1 MSGRK
6 EPIKTISQSEYDR
19 LLEQARQ
26 AEDARRKA
34 EAERRAKK
42 QLEEDLRVAKNYNK
56 DLENRIKNI
65 GTDLAATKKDASDTK
80 KELIATVEKTGKA
93 LKNLSDDCNKK
104 VADLAN
110 DVANTIDKN
119 NRRIE
124 QVIERNSDEIRGEI
138 ATLRNQTQTQ
148 LTKVKIAIK
157 NLADQVGDP
166 NKLVDMGKDYLDVA
180 LELIAKLRDSR
191 HAMFCPGRMEDV
203 ITAAEKAENQIKIA
217 IGNLANASNA
227 FLTGE
232 SAFES
237 AHKLFEDVATAETL
251 WQSKLALALEAL
263 TSAECEIA
271 SREKLLLEDCEGK
284 IKELDTDFWSEGAL
298 AKLKEQIGDLR
309 AILSVK
315 DKAQKLSFEDL
326 DGIAKLSEIIITDSE
341 NIRTGAFLSILK
353 SQERADLANDLATD
367 LADKA
372 GLTVIKKEGYESD
385 DKRAANLVHLA
396 NGTTG
401 FEVVIT
407 LKPTFENGISGIVAE
422 TEIINPGT
430 SQIVATDFEATLREV
445 MGDYGLG
452 GHSPIPENPCKE
464 QEIRNW
470 EERDK
475 ALTIATITANPG
487 IANQINEIKRTAS
500 N

>member
-6 EPIKTISQSEYDR
+6 EPIRTLTQSEYER
-19 LLEQARQ
+19 LLRQARE

-34 EAERRAKK
+34 EAERKAK
-42 QLEEDLRVAKNYNK
+42 QQVQNDLRIAKTYNK

-65 GTDLAATKKDASDTK
+65 GADLAATKKVASDTK
-80 KELIATVEKTGKA
+80 KELIETVEKTGTA
-93 LKNLSDDCNKK
+93 LKKLSADCDKK

-110 DVANTIDKN
+110 DVANAIDKN

-124 QVIERNSDEIRGEI
+124 QVIEKNADEIRGEI
-138 ATLRNQTQTQ
+138 DSLRNQTQTE
-148 LTKVKIAIK
+148 LSKVKSSIK
-157 NLADQVGDP
+157 NLANKVGDP
-166 NKLVDMGKDYLDVA
+166 QKLVDMGKDYLDVA
-180 LELIAKLRDSR
+180 LELIASLRNSR
-191 HAMFCPGRMEDV
+191 HAMFCPGRMDEV
-203 ITAAEKAENQIKIA
+203 LAAAEKAGNQIKIA
-217 IGNLANASNA
+217 TENPANASNA

-232 SAFES
+232 NAFEA
-237 AHKLFEDVATAETL
+237 AHKLYEDVATAETL

-263 TSAECEIA
+263 TSAECEIEG
-271 SREKLLLEDCEGK
+271 REKLLLEDCEGK
-284 IKELDTDFWSEGAL
+284 NVELDTDFWSEGAL
-298 AKLKEQIGDLR
+298 SKLKEQIGDLR
-309 AILSVK
+309 KILSDK
-315 DKAQKLSFEDL
+315 DQAQKLSFEDL
-326 DGIAKLSEIIITDSE
+326 DGIAKLSETIITDSE

-353 SQERADLANDLATD
+353 SQERAELAEDLATD

-372 GLTVIKKEGYESD
+372 GLTVIKTEGYEGD
-385 DKRAANLVHLA
+385 DQRAANLVHLA

-422 TEIINPGT
+422 TEIINPGS
-430 SQIVATDFEATLREV
+430 SQIVATDFEKVLKDV

-452 GHSPIPENPCKE
+452 GNAPIPENPCKE

-470 EERDK
+470 EDREK
-475 ALTIATITANPG
+475 AQTVATVTANPG
-487 IANQINEIKRTAS
+487 IANQVKEIKRTAT